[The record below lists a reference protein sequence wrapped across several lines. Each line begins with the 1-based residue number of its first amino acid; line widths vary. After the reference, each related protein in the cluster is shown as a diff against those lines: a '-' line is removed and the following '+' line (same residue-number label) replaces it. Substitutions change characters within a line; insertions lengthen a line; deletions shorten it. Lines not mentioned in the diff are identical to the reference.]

1 MKTLDPN
8 PNHQGSWLTKYG
20 WWQKGIFKI
29 RTETSEIVYGHYF
42 WASHVLRTKMKKMK
56 ALGPV
61 SWGHPTVVGSV
72 GTLILSEGW
81 ILAAAEFER

>member
-1 MKTLDPN
+1 
-8 PNHQGSWLTKYG
+8 
-20 WWQKGIFKI
+20 
-29 RTETSEIVYGHYF
+29 
-42 WASHVLRTKMKKMK
+42 MKKMK

-61 SWGHPTVVGSV
+61 SWGHPMVVGSV